1 MAASAGTGSV
11 PEREFRL
18 APYDYAAAMELTRA
32 LALPEPVAATL
43 VRRGHRTVEAARAFL
58 DADEWHDPLSF
69 DGMAEVVERVRA
81 AIAAGRHITV
91 HGDYDADGVCSTAIL
106 VGALRSLGASCDWV
120 IPDRLADGYGL
131 TVETVEQ
138 LRGRGTE
145 LLITADCG
153 ITSAVEVEAALVAG
167 IDVIVTDHHEPAE
180 RLPECP
186 ILHPALS
193 GYPCPELCAT
203 GVVYKLSAAL
213 RGDDADADLDLVA
226 LATVAD
232 LVPLHGE
239 NRALVRQGLE
249 LARKAARPGLR
260 ALIAAAGIE
269 PERLGEGDVSFRIAP
284 RINAAGRLYRAD
296 AGVELMLTDD
306 PERATQIA
314 AELDRANRDRRETE
328 TEVRRGAEAALAAL
342 EPELADAPGLVIA
355 GTGWHPGVVGIVA
368 SRLVERTGR
377 PVVLVGIDSSGH
389 GRGSGRSVP
398 GFDLLGALRACEEH
412 LGRYGGHRAAAGVEI
427 EAQRIPAFREAFA
440 AHAAEVLGD
449 APAVHTEEIDAV
461 VGPDDLGRDVAEQL
475 ARLAPFGKGNPPV
488 RLVVPAARIRDV
500 RPMGEGERHARFS
513 LEGTTARAR
522 GVAFGVNGSLA
533 AAAEADTLDV
543 SVSLELNHW
552 NGAVEPRVVLGELYP
567 ADESATA
574 DSEAPPGTPDEAQWA
589 ARLRAELE
597 APIEPQP
604 HRTSLYGRQS
614 AHPGTFGGGRRVVVD
629 KRGRSGVAS
638 VAALASSGGPV
649 LVVCADALRRRALV
663 ERAAVPARFGGG
675 LIAIAAGASCDEVA
689 RDGLQEVLR
698 APQGGVALVDWA
710 RIAREPEL
718 PRTFEHVVLI
728 DPPPLQWLEAAVDRR
743 EGPGFLHLAWG
754 PAEVELSL
762 RLWEAEWPSR
772 PSLAALYRELRSDGE
787 RDEDPTASAL
797 RALLGGT
804 GPLARSPEASGRAL
818 RVLLE
823 IGVADWQHGAGMG
836 DAGGLGTLSVVS
848 SKGIQLEQSEAFV
861 AYRRHHEEGRR
872 FLSRRRNPK

>member
-1 MAASAGTGSV
+1 MAAPAGTGPV
-11 PEREFRL
+11 PEREFTL
-18 APYDYAAAMELTRA
+18 APYDYAAARELTRA
-32 LALPEPVAATL
+32 LGLPEPVAVTL
-43 VRRGHRTVEAARAFL
+43 VRRGYRTVEAASAFL
-58 DADEWHDPLSF
+58 EADEWHDPLSF

-81 AIAAGRHITV
+81 AIAAGRRITV

-120 IPDRLADGYGL
+120 IPDRLGEGYGL
-131 TVETVEQ
+131 TVETVER
-138 LRGRGTE
+138 LRERGTE
-145 LLITADCG
+145 LLITVDCG
-153 ITSAVEVEAALVAG
+153 ITCAVEVDAALVAG
-167 IDVIVTDHHEPAE
+167 MDVVVTDHHEPAG

-203 GVVYKLSAAL
+203 GVAYKLSAAL
-213 RGDDADADLDLVA
+213 RGDAADADLDLVA

-232 LVPLHGE
+232 LVPLRGE
-239 NRALVRQGLE
+239 NRALVRQGVE
-249 LARKAARPGLR
+249 LARRARRPGLR
-260 ALIAAAGIE
+260 ALVEAAGIE
-269 PERLGEGDVSFRIAP
+269 PERLDEGDFAFRVAP

-306 PERATQIA
+306 SERAVQIA
-314 AELDRANRDRRETE
+314 AELDRANRERRETE
-328 TEVRRGAEAALAAL
+328 TEVLRGAEAALAEL
-342 EPELADAPGLVIA
+342 GPEHAEAPGLVIA

-377 PVVLVGIDSSGH
+377 PVVLIGLDEHGR

-398 GFDLLGALRACEEH
+398 GFDLLAALNACKEH
-412 LGRYGGHRAAAGVEI
+412 LGRFGGHRAAAGLEI
-427 EAQRIPAFREAFA
+427 EADRIPAFREAFA
-440 AHAAEVLGD
+440 AHAAEALGD
-449 APAVHTEEIDAV
+449 GPAVQTEEIDAV

-513 LEGTTARAR
+513 LEGATARAR

-533 AAAEADTLDV
+533 GAAEAEPMDV

-567 ADESATA
+567 AEANA
-574 DSEAPPGTPDEAQWA
+574 EPEAPPGAPDDAQWD
-589 ARLRAELE
+589 ARLHAGLE
-597 APIEPQP
+597 ASLEPQ
-604 HRTSLYGRQS
+604 HRTSVHPSESGR
-614 AHPGTFGGGRRVVVD
+614 PGTLGGGRRRAIVD

-638 VAALASSGGPV
+638 VAALASSGEAV

-675 LIAIAAGASCDEVA
+675 LVAIAAGAMCDEASRCGVE
-689 RDGLQEVLR
+689 DVLR
-698 APQGGVALVDWA
+698 APNGGVALADWA
-710 RIAREPEL
+710 RIARDPGL
-718 PRTFEHVVLI
+718 PGSFEHVVLI
-728 DPPPLQWLEAAVDRR
+728 DPPPLRWLESAVDGRD
-743 EGPGFLHLAWG
+743 GGGFLHLAWG

-762 RLWEAEWPSR
+762 RLWGAEWPSR
-772 PSLAALYRELRSDGE
+772 PSLAALYRELRSHSERGE
-787 RDEDPTASAL
+787 RLGGSAL
-797 RALLGGT
+797 RSALGGT
-804 GPLARSPEASGRAL
+804 GALARSPEASARAL

-823 IGVADWQHGAGMG
+823 VGVAAWQAHAGVG
-836 DAGGLGTLSVVS
+836 DPGGLGTLSVVS
-848 SKGIQLEQSEAFV
+848 SKGIELEQSGAFV

-872 FLSRRRNPK
+872 YLSRRRNPT